1 MPDRNKNQS
10 SDRRSQQ
17 GGNRQQN
24 QQRGGSRQHEQSSG
38 GSRQQGEMDRD
49 NDRNRSDR

>member
-1 MPDRNKNQS
+1 MPDRSKNQS
-10 SDRRSQQ
+10 SDRRSKQD
-17 GGNRQQN
+17 GNRQQN

-49 NDRNRSDR
+49 DDRSRNDR

>member
-24 QQRGGSRQHEQSSG
+24 QQRGGSRQQEQSGG
-38 GSRQQGEMDRD
+38 GSRQQGDMDRD
-49 NDRNRSDR
+49 DDRSRNDR